1 MPCVYFNIFME
12 LFFVN
17 VVTVF
22 VLVAPSD
29 KELMNLMMSR
39 LSGLEQRVQYQAKE
53 LSEKVHF
60 LDIVVVFYNA
70 SV

>member
-1 MPCVYFNIFME
+1 ME

-53 LSEKVHF
+53 LSEKVH
-60 LDIVVVFYNA
+60 IVVVFYNA
-70 SV
+70 VYKSFFIKKKQTYD